1 MGETFISIVLNGQLI
16 LAAPIAL
23 AAGIVSFASPCV
35 LPLVPGYLG
44 YIGGMTRQNSARPR
58 TRLLLG
64 VGLFILGFAT
74 IFVTYGALFGA
85 AGSWLIRWQDLV
97 TRLLGIL
104 VVLMGLAFIGGVPF
118 LQRTLKL
125 PSSPTVGLAG
135 APLLGIVFGLGWTP
149 CLGPTLTAISLLSL
163 NSGSVLRGALLGLI
177 YCAGL
182 GIPFLLIALG
192 LNWMTAAVAFL
203 RRHIRA
209 INIAGG
215 VMLIVIGVLMISGLW
230 TAWIYSLQALI
241 GGFVLPI

>member
-1 MGETFISIVLNGQLI
+1 
-16 LAAPIAL
+16 
-23 AAGIVSFASPCV
+23 
-35 LPLVPGYLG
+35 
-44 YIGGMTRQNSARPR
+44 
-58 TRLLLG
+58 
-64 VGLFILGFAT
+64 
-74 IFVTYGALFGA
+74 
-85 AGSWLIRWQDLV
+85 
-97 TRLLGIL
+97 
-104 VVLMGLAFIGGVPF
+104 MGLAFIGGVPF

-125 PSSPTVGLAG
+125 PTSPTVGLAG

-163 NSGSVLRGALLGLI
+163 NSGSVLRGAFLGLI

-192 LNWMTAAVAFL
+192 LNWMTAAVTFL

-209 INIAGG
+209 INITGG
-215 VMLIVIGVLMISGLW
+215 VMLIVIGVLMITGLW